1 MRAEAI
7 GKTVALGAMSGMRS
21 MAGPAVL
28 AINAENQTNLT
39 RAVPVM
45 AIGEMIADKM
55 PFMGDRIDPLPLAGR
70 AFMGAIVGG
79 LIAREEDASIVL
91 GGLIGMG
98 LAAIMVPMIFT
109 VFIRAYQR
117 NWEKHRRLAR
127 WTYPIWL
134 YVSITGVAIY
144 WMLYHLFPALTR
156 GA

>member
-28 AINAENQTNLT
+28 AINAEKQTNLT

-91 GGLIGMG
+91 GGFLGAATAVIVAHLAYRARMYASDRLGTSAGFIEDGVVVSMG
-98 LAAIMVPMIFT
+98 AALS
-109 VFIRAYQR
+109 
-117 NWEKHRRLAR
+117 RR
-127 WTYPIWL
+127 
-134 YVSITGVAIY
+134 
-144 WMLYHLFPALTR
+144 
-156 GA
+156 